1 MKLLYYI
8 CIKLFEGYNVNNKFF
23 SKKFNIGMKNQIF
36 MFNKNKYFLSS
47 QNNEMNKLTA
57 SFSTK

>member
-1 MKLLYYI
+1 M
-8 CIKLFEGYNVNNKFF
+8 NNKFF